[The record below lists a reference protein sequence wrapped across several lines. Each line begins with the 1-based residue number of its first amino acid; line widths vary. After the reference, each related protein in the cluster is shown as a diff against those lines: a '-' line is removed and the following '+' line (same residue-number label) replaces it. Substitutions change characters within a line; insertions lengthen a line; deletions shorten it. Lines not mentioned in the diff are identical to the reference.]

1 MFHKHL
7 LDQVDLITILQEFIA
22 ENYHRIKLFWN
33 EVCTVAQLHLLLHGS
48 VHKFRHQNFR
58 YLFFP
63 HHQFESPTHPYL
75 MM

>member
-33 EVCTVAQLHLLLHGS
+33 EVCTVAQ
-48 VHKFRHQNFR
+48 
-58 YLFFP
+58 
-63 HHQFESPTHPYL
+63 
-75 MM
+75 